1 MEEFKLSSIGLSA
14 LKNDDIELDDEPN
27 KHKVKKSKYSFNKH
41 NSPYQ
46 NSDSDSENDFNAEKI
61 NNHKSSNYDD
71 ESNENDYFKKKYNH
85 SPTKK
90 QHKKHDFNHR
100 KIDSFASS
108 SKIKNER
115 NSMISDAASFQIN
128 NYAQIRSQLGSLTA
142 NLDQLEKIENGITA
156 SENEN
161 QIQSLKNQKQTYQKL
176 YLKSLKSLVKKSL
189 SKK

>member
-14 LKNDDIELDDEPN
+14 LKNDDIELDDEPD
-27 KHKVKKSKYSFNKH
+27 KQKIKKSKYSSNKY

-46 NSDSDSENDFNAEKI
+46 NFDSDSDNDFDVEKL
-61 NNHKSSNYDD
+61 NKHKSHNHND
-71 ESNENDYFKKKYNH
+71 ELNENNYFKKYKS
-85 SPTKK
+85 SPKEN
-90 QHKKHDFNHR
+90 QYKKHDINQR
-100 KIDSFASS
+100 KIDLFAPS

-115 NSMISDAASFQIN
+115 NNMISDAASFQIN

-142 NLDQLEKIENGITA
+142 NLDQLEKIENEIVA

-161 QIQSLKNQKQTYQKL
+161 QVQSLKNQKQTYQKL